1 MYLEIKIPLDTDGQI
16 DPEYHKEFETHLQQ
30 ILTNVHKLLYVNDPR
45 ICSVA
50 RYRFLTPIV
59 TLRDE

>member
-1 MYLEIKIPLDTDGQI
+1 MYLEIKIPLDTDGRI
-16 DPEYHKEFETHLQQ
+16 DPEYHAEFETHLQLMMQ
-30 ILTNVHKLLYVNDPR
+30 QVHTLLYVNEPR
-45 ICSVA
+45 ICNVA

>member
-1 MYLEIKIPLDTDGQI
+1 MYIEVKIPLDTDGRISVEDQ
-16 DPEYHKEFETHLQQ
+16 KEFEEHLQQ
-30 ILTNVHKLLYVNDPR
+30 MLSNVHKLLYVNEPR